1 MKYHEQ
7 TDAFAL
13 ELDNLINRFKDEFD
27 LNLQTV
33 IGVLETKKIELTL
46 DCGVEFDMD
55 PGMLDEDEDDDGDD
69 EQQSF

>member
-7 TDAFAL
+7 TDAFTM

-55 PGMLDEDEDDDGDD
+55 PDMLDDETEFEAD
-69 EQQSF
+69 E

>member
-7 TDAFAL
+7 TDAFTM

-55 PGMLDEDEDDDGDD
+55 SDMLDDETEFDEDE
-69 EQQSF
+69 